1 MAGLRTP
8 SVGLALTLCAVA
20 LLAALAA
27 VQPAKAQTSE
37 EFAFRVAVRAHPNG
51 THLEFG
57 IQRVDD
63 EGQPRGLHLE
73 YYRFAA
79 LDIDHHRWLYGDSSY
94 LRQAPHYDPNDL
106 ASVDGAR
113 VRAVAR
119 LHPTRGL
126 FQFGAQYELDRS
138 QLPGRE
144 DDGYVPTVFDRKQFF
159 PDDIDHHRWLYT
171 GVIRFTRVW
180 SANGTLDQGST
191 MEDDGSQPEVQPPPT
206 TTTTEGCLAV
216 VAEDVEAMLSEECFE
231 LLEAFCEDH
240 PSHAWCVRRREE
252 G

>member
-1 MAGLRTP
+1 MAGLRR
-8 SVGLALTLCAVA
+8 SSAWLWLALC
-20 LLAALAA
+20 ALAVLA
-27 VQPAKAQTSE
+27 GLVVVQPAKGQSSE

-57 IQRVDD
+57 IQRLDD

-73 YYRFAA
+73 YYRFVA
-79 LDIDHHRWLYGDSSY
+79 LDTDHHRWLYGDSSY

-106 ASVDGAR
+106 ASVNGAKVR
-113 VRAVAR
+113 VVAR

-138 QLPGRE
+138 QLPGR
-144 DDGYVPTVFDRKQFF
+144 DDHGYVPTVFDRKQFF
-159 PDDIDHHRWLYT
+159 PDDVDHHRWLYT

-180 SANGTLDQGST
+180 SVDGMMDQGST
-191 MEDDGSQPEVQPPPT
+191 MEDDGTQSEAQAPPT
-206 TTTTEGCLAV
+206 TTTIEGCLAV
-216 VAEDVEAMLSEECFE
+216 VAEDVEAMLSDDCFE
-231 LLEAFCEDH
+231 LLEAYCVDH
-240 PSHAWCVRRREE
+240 PSHAWCASRREQ